1 MTAQEYFEIA
11 FVLYENKEYN
21 ESLEYIEKALLLEPN
36 NPNFLAFN
44 GKTLK
49 KTNKLDEAIYAYK
62 RAIELNF
69 EHAQIYYNLGR
80 IYYDKSLL
88 DEAIVAF
95 EKSIELDPEDGFT
108 YYSLS
113 LAYMDKGEVN
123 KAIASYKKIIK
134 LNPEDDN
141 AYYNLGV
148 VFMGIDEL
156 DEAITYFLKAIELNP
171 ENGLSYNNLGLV
183 YKDKGKLED
192 AIIAFQKAIQLST
205 NDSGAYYNLGLAFYL
220 RSRLDEAIVYF
231 LKAVEVNSENDIAYY
246 NLGIAYMEKQQL
258 DEAITYFLKAIEI
271 DPENNDTYFNLGL
284 AYINK
289 NKFDEAIIFF
299 RKTIELNPKRDDAYY
314 HLGLAYTNKNK
325 LDKAIVFYQKA
336 IELNPQN
343 ANAFNNLG
351 LNYMNRNELN
361 EAIVAF
367 KKVVE
372 INPNDSKVYN
382 NLGIAYVNKGKLEE
396 AIVAFQKAIKLS
408 PLEARGFNNLG
419 LAYIDTYKW
428 PESFRKQLAQ
438 RHFFRALIL
447 QVHHNIL
454 RSYLF
459 IWHEYPKHFFFLQD
473 IFSKSIPSESR
484 ELYIQEQIADKCRHI
499 NLSLLYFESLEANVK
514 VNSLE
519 WAQFIAMINY
529 FMGHPQKAFHI
540 FRDEILSKPPTNLQA
555 HYYLIQS
562 CYDFLEDEKSYL
574 EQALSIA
581 EQIRKTLPKTR
592 RKGILGM
599 GRTKVIIPSK
609 AEVLQRYYAALLFK
623 DNDDI
628 DSALECIAPIWDKT
642 DYLPLVYLYYGLLYE
657 QAEEQQESISSE
669 INDGYN
675 GQTTLRI
682 LIKAPFPKIGRRI
695 LELET
700 SNDREKHFA
709 YGFPLHAIDPDRE
722 KWWEPFYHYAH
733 YREIASYISLWKLQ
747 VEHHFN
753 KRKLGIVAGDNL
765 KEFWDCFTIED
776 IDIIKMQ
783 EQIQKYSREKT
794 GLLFLEGAKRY
805 LKEISSQINTDPAQ
819 LQGAVE
825 YVLFESGKTK
835 EQSKRAYEELQKMPG
850 KTDNALVYRI
860 ASKIEANELGD
871 DLATYYYLNSYFFLS
886 KNLSEKD
893 YIMLNMY
900 ATYAQAYQNQGVSK
914 ILQGGLK
921 DQFKDMFGTAYDI
934 ATVAA
939 ANPVL
944 SLTLGALKPLAK
956 GSMGEL
962 FIGMIKDI
970 KFTTMMRYADTT
982 YAEPPYEK
990 QVAAPSFQEAFLEF
1004 VGKEKERLGGRF
1016 EDVYPMYGFEEWI
1029 ET

>member
-1 MTAQEYFEIA
+1 MTAQEYYEKA
-11 FVLYENKEYN
+11 KSLYESGRYE
-21 ESLEYIEKALLLEPN
+21 ESLGYIEKALGLEPE
-36 NPNFLAFN
+36 NPEFLVLS
-44 GKTLK
+44 GKVLRG
-49 KTNKLDEAIYAYK
+49 NDKLDE
-62 RAIELNF
+62 
-69 EHAQIYYNLGR
+69 
-80 IYYDKSLL
+80 
-88 DEAIVAF
+88 
-95 EKSIELDPEDGFT
+95 SIE
-108 YYSLS
+108 
-113 LAYMDKGEVN
+113 AYL
-123 KAIASYKKIIK
+123 KAIGI
-134 LNPEDDN
+134 NPEYAS

-148 VFMGIDEL
+148 VYYKKGLL
-156 DEAITYFLKAIELNP
+156 DESIEAYLKAIGINP
-171 ENGLSYNNLGLV
+171 EYADAYNNLGNV
-183 YKDKGKLED
+183 YDDKGLLDESIE
-192 AIIAFQKAIQLST
+192 AYLKAIGINPEYAS
-205 NDSGAYYNLGLAFYL
+205 AYYNLGVVYYKKGL
-220 RSRLDEAIVYF
+220 LDESIEAY
-231 LKAVEVNSENDIAYY
+231 LKAIGINPEYASAYY
-246 NLGIAYMEKQQL
+246 NLGVVYDKKGLL
-258 DEAITYFLKAIEI
+258 DESIEAYLKAIGI
-271 DPENNDTYFNLGL
+271 NPEYASAYYNLGVVYDKKGL
-284 AYINK
+284 LDESIEAY
-289 NKFDEAIIFF
+289 
-299 RKTIELNPKRDDAYY
+299 L
-314 HLGLAYTNKNK
+314 
-325 LDKAIVFYQKA
+325 KAI
-336 IELNPQN
+336 
-343 ANAFNNLG
+343 G
-351 LNYMNRNELN
+351 
-361 EAIVAF
+361 
-367 KKVVE
+367 
-372 INPNDSKVYN
+372 INPEYADAYN
-382 NLGIAYVNKGKLEE
+382 NLGNVYDDKGLLDESIEAYL
-396 AIVAFQKAIKLS
+396 KAIGINPEYAS
-408 PLEARGFNNLG
+408 AYYNLG
-419 LAYIDTYKW
+419 VVYYKKGLLDESIEAYLKAIGIN
-428 PESFRKQLAQ
+428 PEYASAYYNLGNAYYEKHEWLQSFREQLAQ
-438 RHFFRALIL
+438 RYHFKALTL
-447 QVHHNIL
+447 QI
-454 RSYLF
+454 RPIYLKNYLI
-459 IWHEYPKHFFFLQD
+459 IWHAYQKHFFFLQD
-473 IFSKSIPSESR
+473 LFTRLFFSNG
-484 ELYIQEQIADKCRHI
+484 ELFIQEQVASKCRHI
-499 NLSLLYFESLEANVK
+499 NLSLLYFESLEANIK

-753 KRKLGIVAGDNL
+753 KRKLGIVAGDSL

-783 EQIQKYSREKT
+783 EQVQKYSREKT

-819 LQGAVE
+819 LQESIE

-850 KTDNALVYRI
+850 KTNNALVYRI
-860 ASKIEANELGD
+860 ASKIESNELGS

-886 KNLSEKD
+886 KHLSEKE
-893 YIMLNMY
+893 YIMLNIY
-900 ATYAQAYQNQGVSK
+900 ATYAQAYQNKGLSK

-970 KFTTMMRYADTT
+970 KFTTMMRYVVPT
-982 YAEPPYEK
+982 YAKPPYEK

-1004 VGKEKERLGGRF
+1004 VGKEKERLGDRF

-1029 ET
+1029 EA

>member
-1 MTAQEYFEIA
+1 MTAQEYFEKA
-11 FVLYENKEYN
+11 ETLYESERYE
-21 ESLEYIEKALLLEPN
+21 ESLDYLEKALELEPE
-36 NPNFLAFN
+36 NFTFLVLN
-44 GKTLK
+44 GKVLRE
-49 KTNKLDEAIYAYK
+49 NDQLDETIEVYLK
-62 RAIELNF
+62 AIEIN
-69 EHAQIYYNLGR
+69 
-80 IYYDKSLL
+80 S
-88 DEAIVAF
+88 
-95 EKSIELDPEDGFT
+95 ED
-108 YYSLS
+108 
-113 LAYMDKGEVN
+113 A
-123 KAIASYKKIIK
+123 
-134 LNPEDDN
+134 N
-141 AYYNLGV
+141 AYYNLGNTYHEK
-148 VFMGIDEL
+148 EL
-156 DEAITYFLKAIELNP
+156 LDQAIEYYLKAIEIN
-171 ENGLSYNNLGLV
+171 S
-183 YKDKGKLED
+183 ED
-192 AIIAFQKAIQLST
+192 A
-205 NDSGAYYNLGLAFYL
+205 DAYYNLGAAYYEKEL
-220 RSRLDEAIVYF
+220 LDQAIEYS
-231 LKAVEVNSENDIAYY
+231 LKAIEINSEDADAYYNLGNTYHEKELLDQAIEYYLKAIAINLEHDSAYY
-246 NLGIAYMEKQQL
+246 NLGIAYKDKGLL
-258 DEAITYFLKAIEI
+258 DEAIEAYQKAIAINLEHASAYYNLGIVYKDKGQQDEAIEAYQKAIAINPKHGSACYNLGITYYEI
-271 DPENNDTYFNLGL
+271 ELLDEAIEAYQKAIAINPKHGTAYFNLGV
-284 AYINK
+284 AYK
-289 NKFDEAIIFF
+289 GKELLDEAI
-299 RKTIELNPKRDDAYY
+299 EA
-314 HLGLAYTNKNK
+314 
-325 LDKAIVFYQKA
+325 YQKA
-336 IELNPQN
+336 IVINSEHGT
-343 ANAFNNLG
+343 AYYNLG
-351 LNYMNRNELN
+351 NAYYEKGQQD
-361 EAIVAF
+361 EAIEAYQKAIV
-367 KKVVE
+367 
-372 INPNDSKVYN
+372 INPKYASAYN
-382 NLGIAYVNKGKLEE
+382 NLGIAYYDKGLLDE
-396 AIVAFQKAIKLS
+396 AKEAYQKAIVINPEHS
-408 PLEARGFNNLG
+408 SAYYNLG
-419 LAYIDTYKW
+419 RVHEKKNEWLQ
-428 PESFRKQLAQ
+428 SFREQSAQ
-438 RHFFRALIL
+438 RCYFKALTL
-447 QVHHNIL
+447 QIRPIYL
-454 RSYLF
+454 KSYLN
-459 IWHEYPKHFFFLQD
+459 IWYSYQKHFFFLQD
-473 IFSKSIPSESR
+473 LFARLLSSNR
-484 ELYIQEQIADKCRHI
+484 ELFIQEQVASKCRHI
-499 NLSLLYFESLEANVK
+499 NLSLSYYKSLGVNLK
-514 VNSLE
+514 MNSLE

-657 QAEEQQESISSE
+657 QAEEQQESILSE

-682 LIKAPFPKIGRRI
+682 LIKAPFPKIGHRI

-753 KRKLGIVAGDNL
+753 KRKLGIVAGDSL

-783 EQIQKYSREKT
+783 EQIQKYSREKV

-1029 ET
+1029 EA